1 MLRKRI
7 GSASGKTQ
15 RANGG
20 GFTLIASLLLMLL
33 LSGLAIGLML
43 MVNTEGKVGGMDLQ
57 NNFAYHAAEGG
68 MEKMTSDLALTFQ
81 NAQSPTASQICA
93 VGSQPP
99 TMVGVSWKQY
109 SVQPASGCSGT
120 LLANFG
126 QISSGPDQGLYAQI
140 IPINMLTTAALPGGQ
155 EATMTRQAQVAL
167 IPVFQFG
174 VFSESDLAFFS
185 GPNFDFGGRIHTNS
199 DLYPEV
205 GNGST
210 LWLHDKISVWGN
222 VVRAN
227 LPNGFPT
234 SANYA
239 GTVQATARSG
249 GCDGQPNPNSNCP
262 ALGLTSGS
270 VTGAGGNPPQSA
282 QNTSWPTT
290 SLTTFAGRFVD
301 GDYGLSGCGTGGTA
315 KCGTG
320 AKKLSLPFVSGTANP
335 YEIIRRPPA
344 GESQTSTLGE
354 SREYNMAQI
363 RVLLTDDPAELPG
376 GSSDANNVRLANV
389 PGTPGSNPYGIA
401 TSTPAGLPVLG
412 AGSTY
417 NTYFA
422 AASNAVPDETNCAG
436 TYCPT
441 VNVKSTIAADWP
453 FGPAT
458 PTSGA
463 QTLTPSGAP
472 IISGAAGNATPTISL
487 CPPANVSAANL
498 PAGCSNVSAA
508 YPYYVSTPTT
518 TWNLIDGYLRVEYK
532 DSTGNWNPVTMEW
545 LQLGFA
551 RGTTPPTAPGNNPV
565 NPNAILV
572 LQQPADRAGN
582 GAVDA
587 LGLAPVCTKVVS
599 GVCTKWNNPL
609 PPEILTD
616 SLMPTP
622 ASPSTSPLFGVTS
635 SATAAQSVSMFN
647 WYPINFYD
655 VREGEV
661 RDINTGDSSC
671 TANGVMNA
679 VEIDVGNLKQWLAG
693 NIGTSGTNVDYVAQN
708 GYILYFSDRRGMLT
722 NPYKARK
729 TGDSGLEDVV
739 NAAAAAGTPDGV
751 LEPAAAGASVSPEDV
766 NQNGYLDN
774 YGGANLG
781 LGFYNG
787 GTNING
793 SIVSATPDN
802 PYNPRITSCSITG
815 RKNWVSGARH
825 VLKLVDGSLG
835 NVPLRTD
842 VGAPNTG
849 GFSVASENPVY
860 VQGDYNSNSTDT
872 TWTTVT
878 DVVGHSAAAVI
889 ADSVSVLSNSWND
902 LNSFTTPTSMA
913 SRVAT
918 NTYYRLAIA
927 GGKNVNFPR
936 PTWGASQDFG
946 TDGGAHN
953 FLRYLENWGGKT
965 LNYKGSMVSMYY
977 STYDTGIFKC
987 CTIVYSPPT
996 RNYYFDSDFTLPS
1009 GLPPGTPLF
1018 RDVNTLGYRQMLTT
1032 RTAGQ

>member
-7 GSASGKTQ
+7 GSASGKLQKT
-15 RANGG
+15 NGS

-57 NNFAYHAAEGG
+57 NNIAFHAAEGG
-68 MEKMTSDLALTFQ
+68 MEKMTSDLAATFQ

-185 GPNFDFGGRIHTNS
+185 GPNFDFGGRVHTNS

-205 GNGST
+205 GNGSFLT
-210 LWLHDKISVWGN
+210 FHDKISVWGN

-239 GTVQATARSG
+239 GTVQAPASSG
-249 GCDGQPNPNSNCP
+249 GCDGSKPNCP
-262 ALGLTSGS
+262 TLTLTSGS

-282 QNTSWPTT
+282 QNTSWPTV
-290 SLTTFAGRFVD
+290 SLTTFAGRVVD

-320 AKKLSLPFVSGTANP
+320 AKKLSLPFVSGTTNP

-344 GESQTSTLGE
+344 GESQTSSLGE

-376 GSSDANNVRLANV
+376 GASDANNVRLANV

-401 TSTPAGLPVLG
+401 TSTPTGLPALG

-422 AASNAVPDETNCAG
+422 AASNAVPDETSCAG

-441 VNVKSTIAADWP
+441 VNTKSTIASDWP
-453 FGPAT
+453 LGPAT
-458 PTSGA
+458 PAAGS
-463 QTLTPSGAP
+463 QTLVPAGAP
-472 IISGAAGNATPTISL
+472 IVSGSAGNATPTISL
-487 CPPANVSAANL
+487 CPPANVAAGNL

-551 RGTTPPTAPGNNPV
+551 RGTTPPTAPGTNPV

-572 LQQPADRAGN
+572 LQQPADRSGN
-582 GAVDA
+582 GTVDA
-587 LGLAPVCTKVVS
+587 LGLAPSCTQVVL
-599 GVCTKWNNPL
+599 GVCTKWKNPL
-609 PPEILTD
+609 PPELLTD

-661 RDINTGDSSC
+661 RDTNTGDSSC

-722 NPYKARK
+722 NPYKGRK
-729 TGDSGLEDVV
+729 TGDSGLEDVI
-739 NAAAAAGTPDGV
+739 NASASAGTPDGV
-751 LEPAAAGASVSPEDV
+751 LEPPTAGTSSSPEDV
-766 NQNGYLDN
+766 NKNGYLDN
-774 YGGANLG
+774 YGGANIG

-787 GTNING
+787 TTNING
-793 SIVSATPDN
+793 AIVAATPDN
-802 PYNPRITSCSITG
+802 PYNPRITSCSSTG
-815 RKNWVSGARH
+815 RKNWISGARH

-842 VGAPNTG
+842 AGAPNTG
-849 GFSVASENPVY
+849 GFTVASENPVY
-860 VQGDYNSNSTDT
+860 VLGDYNSNSTDPTWST
-872 TWTTVT
+872 TPT
-878 DVVGHSAAAVI
+878 DATGHSAASVI
-889 ADSVSVLSNSWND
+889 ADAVSVLSNSWND

-936 PTWGASQDFG
+936 PTWGASNDFG

-977 STYDTGIFKC
+977 STYDTGVFKC
-987 CTIVYSPPT
+987 CTVVYSPPT
-996 RNYYFDSDFTLPS
+996 RNYIFDSDFTLPS

-1018 RDVNTLGYRQMLTT
+1018 RDVNTLGYRQMTTT
-1032 RTAGQ
+1032 RASGQ